1 MLIEVIIMGSG
12 TGLPSRRRGL
22 PGMLLRI
29 GRENLLFDSGAG
41 TLRKLLEIEISYH
54 DLDYIFYTHLHPDHT
69 LDLVS
74 ILFAM
79 KYPGS
84 PRKKELHLIGPKG
97 FQDFHEGLVDIY
109 GHSIQAELYEL
120 YVEEIGEGET
130 RYDGWKVIS
139 KPLPHTEHSL
149 GYRVEFYDKRIAYS
163 GDTDYCE
170 NIVTLAKEV
179 DLLILECSFPDE
191 MKVEGHL
198 TPSLAGRIARE
209 SNCRRLILTHLYPL
223 CDEYD
228 ILRQCRE
235 EFDGEIIVAEDL
247 LRVEV

>member
-1 MLIEVIIMGSG
+1 MMEVIIVGSG
-12 TGLPSRRRGL
+12 TGLPSLRRGL
-22 PGMLLRI
+22 PAMLVKM
-29 GRENLLFDSGAG
+29 GKENILFDSGAG
-41 TLRKLLEIEISYH
+41 TLRKLLEVGVSYH
-54 DLDYIFYTHLHPDHT
+54 DLDYLFYTHLHPDHT

-97 FQDFHEGLVDIY
+97 FRDFHQGLVEVY

-120 YVEEIGEGET
+120 YVEEIGEGEM
-130 RYDGWKVIS
+130 RYNGWKVTS
-139 KPLPHTEHSL
+139 KSLPHTETSL
-149 GYRVEFYDKRIAYS
+149 GYRLESYDKRIAYS
-163 GDTDYCE
+163 GDTDYCR

-198 TPSLAGRIARE
+198 TPSLAGRIARKAH
-209 SNCRRLILTHLYPL
+209 CRRLILTHLYPL

-228 ILRQCRE
+228 ILRQCRK
-235 EFDGEIIVAEDL
+235 EFAGEVIVAHDL
-247 LRVEV
+247 LRVKI